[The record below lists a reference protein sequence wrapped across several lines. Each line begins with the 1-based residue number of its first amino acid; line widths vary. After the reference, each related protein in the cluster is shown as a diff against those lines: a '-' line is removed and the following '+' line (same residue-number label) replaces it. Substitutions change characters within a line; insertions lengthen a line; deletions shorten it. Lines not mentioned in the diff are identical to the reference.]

1 MAASSPQPDILP
13 ENGPD
18 IGGRR
23 TLGVVLSGAALLV
36 VIGWAGLDRWFY
48 EHVSCVLNTEEVRP
62 LQHCFYSL
70 TKPFWLACRLAFGHV
85 LGGAVIY
92 GLIVTRHRRQWAAA
106 TVGLVA
112 VVTAALLANALQGAI
127 GRLRP
132 NRAESHLAFTQPA
145 VGLFERAAVSFPSGE
160 AATAFALA
168 YVLMRLFPRWCG
180 AFLALAVLTA
190 GARLVN
196 GAHYLSDVAAG
207 AILGAVVAW
216 ALLRSTRRYWW
227 GPPAP

>member
-1 MAASSPQPDILP
+1 MRTPPSPDPSAKVVPRRAGGGAS
-13 ENGPD
+13 
-18 IGGRR
+18 R
-23 TLGVVLSGAALLV
+23 VVLAGAALLV

-48 EHVSCVLNTEEVRP
+48 ENVSCVLNTEEVRP

-85 LGGAVIY
+85 IGGAVIY
-92 GLIVTRHRRQWAAA
+92 GLIAARHPRRWTAA
-106 TVGLVA
+106 TLGLVV
-112 VVTAALLANALQGAI
+112 VVTAALLANVLQGAI

-132 NRAESHLAFTQPA
+132 NRADSHLAFTRPV
-145 VGLFERAAVSFPSGE
+145 VGVFERAAVSFPSGE

-168 YVLMRLFPRWCG
+168 YVLTRLFPRWQW
-180 AFLALAVLTA
+180 AFLTLAVLTA

-207 AILGAVVAW
+207 AIVGEVTAW
-216 ALLRSTRRYWW
+216 ALLRWTRHHWW
-227 GPPAP
+227 ALPAP